1 MLDFLSAISS
11 FFSTIGS
18 FLLNIVQGLVSV
30 ITLIPQAFVL
40 ITYSIGFLPAALL
53 AFALAG
59 LSICIVFFVI
69 GR

>member
-11 FFSTIGS
+11 FFSTIGT

-30 ITLIPQAFVL
+30 IALIPQAFVL